1 MSIIE
6 QVERL
11 QKDMEVLLD
20 DLYNTDSDNIDFE
33 QLKKL
38 SSYSKNYSIDINM
51 VRSYIENYHCRY
63 INIYQAKKAKGF
75 GLSIAES
82 ELICKTK
89 NNIIVMLNPFNI
101 SIGKCEVTRN
111 VNVN

>member
-38 SSYSKNYSIDINM
+38 SSYSKNYSIDLKEFIHS
-51 VRSYIENYHCRY
+51 RIFNY
-63 INIYQAKKAKGF
+63 
-75 GLSIAES
+75 
-82 ELICKTK
+82 
-89 NNIIVMLNPFNI
+89 
-101 SIGKCEVTRN
+101 
-111 VNVN
+111 